1 VANLTGVR
9 DTLSFQL
16 QGSEGSTSGGIGYS
30 RPVGWQGGRLTA
42 TLSYTNSEVIR
53 ADFAALDIVSD
64 TVQGSLGYRLPFRV
78 EPDSFFIFDIAVTA
92 ETTDSTLADLPF
104 QETDLVELVP
114 QLSWSKQWP
123 RHSFS
128 VSGGLKVGSAD
139 TLGVSLTEGSY
150 YLAFAS
156 ANYAQRVGESLGL
169 EVSAIGQFA
178 YNQNLPVPRLISA
191 GGITTVRGYPNN
203 VRSGDNGLIVRTQ
216 LSRLVPWTL
225 GERVDVTP
233 LAFADGALVVPFRID
248 GGIDADQ
255 DFMFSVGAG
264 LRFDVGD
271 SASGLLMVGVPLR
284 ETLGFTDT
292 NTGLLY
298 AGFDY
303 RF

>member
-1 VANLTGVR
+1 
-9 DTLSFQL
+9 
-16 QGSEGSTSGGIGYS
+16 
-30 RPVGWQGGRLTA
+30 LTA

-64 TVQGSLGYRLPFRV
+64 TFQGSLGYRLPFRV
-78 EPDSFFIFDIAVTA
+78 EPDSYFLFDVAVTGEA
-92 ETTDSTLADLPF
+92 TDSELAGLAFQTTDII
-104 QETDLVELVP
+104 EIVP

-128 VSGGLKVGSAD
+128 VSGGLKLGTAD

-150 YLAFAS
+150 QMAFAS
-156 ANYAQRVGESLGL
+156 ANYAQRLGESLGL
-169 EVSAIGQFA
+169 EVIAIGQLAF
-178 YNQNLPVPRLISA
+178 NQNLPVPRLISA

-203 VRSGDNGLIVRTQ
+203 VRSGDSGLILRTQ

-225 GERVDVTP
+225 GERVNVTP

-248 GGIDADQ
+248 GGIDTDQ
-255 DFMFSVGAG
+255 DVLLSVGAG
-264 LRFDVGD
+264 MRFDVSD

-292 NTGLLY
+292 NKGVLY